1 MTTQVNM
8 HEAKTN
14 FSKLARLVEQGEEV
28 LIARDGRVIM
38 KLIQAREVLD
48 APRDFSALQGLIQ
61 ITTEQTWEEVDEEI
75 IANLK
80 YSDWN
85 DE

>member
-38 KLIQAREVLD
+38 KLVQVSELLD
-48 APRDFSALQGLIQ
+48 SPRDFSGLKGLIQ
-61 ITTEQTWEEVDEEI
+61 ITTDQTWEEVDEEI
-75 IANLK
+75 LASLK
-80 YSDWN
+80 YSDWE

>member
-14 FSKLARLVEQGEEV
+14 FSKLARLVEHGEEV

-38 KLIQAREVLD
+38 KLVQVSELLD
-48 APRDFSALQGLIQ
+48 SPRDFSGLQGLIQ
-61 ITTEQTWEEVDEEI
+61 ITTDQTWEEVDEEI
-75 IANLK
+75 LASLK
-80 YSDWN
+80 YSDWE

>member
-38 KLIQAREVLD
+38 KLVQASAQLN
-48 APRDFSALQGLIQ
+48 APRDFSSLQGLIQ
-61 ITTEQTWEEVDEEI
+61 ITTDQTWEEVDEEI
-75 IANLK
+75 LASLK
-80 YSDWN
+80 YSDWE

>member
-38 KLIQAREVLD
+38 KLVQVSELLD
-48 APRDFSALQGLIQ
+48 SPRDFSGLQGLIQ
-61 ITTEQTWEEVDEEI
+61 TTTDQTWEEVDEEI
-75 IANLK
+75 LASLK
-80 YSDWN
+80 YSDWE